1 MCKYIPSLRRVY
13 LLIEREVTEQLRR
26 LGFLLVLIVLII
38 TGCSRNTTAFDR
50 YFKGESDHWIGL
62 YQVVGTR
69 SNHVSTD
76 KLIYKGPDAGSVG
89 RVKYSFKFG
98 SDAEGTSG
106 EQVLQKDKGYIM
118 GQGGGNGAVIPEN
131 DTAEVTVE
139 WNGQIE
145 KFMLNPSDP
154 IPL

>member
-1 MCKYIPSLRRVY
+1 M
-13 LLIEREVTEQLRR
+13 RR
-26 LGFLLVLIVLII
+26 LGFLLVLMVLII
-38 TGCSRNTTAFDR
+38 TGCSKNTPAFDR

-62 YQVVGTR
+62 YQVVGTS

-76 KLIYKGPDAGSVG
+76 KLIYKGSNPGLVG
-89 RVKYSFKFG
+89 RVKYSFKFS

-118 GQGGGNGAVIPEN
+118 GHGGGNGAVIPKN

-145 KFMLNPSDP
+145 KFTLNPSGP
-154 IPL
+154 IQM